1 MLAAPLEGFL
11 YRQGTAMSPETPSEA
26 APEQLE
32 QVVTL
37 IEAAHRIAVLTGAG
51 ASTES
56 GIPDFRSPN
65 GLWQR
70 QPPTSYQ
77 EFISSP
83 EARKRYWEL
92 RVPISKQMAEATPN
106 ATHVALTELERLG
119 KLTAIITQNI
129 DGLHQAAG
137 TSPERVIELHGTA
150 RQAACTHCNTRSPM
164 AALLARVADG
174 ENDPRCACGGYLKAA
189 TILFGQSLP
198 RADLER
204 AVALAITCDL
214 FLVIGSSLRVSPAA
228 QLPELAVE
236 RGVPLIILNR
246 EPTPLDEQATIVLHA
261 TSGKTLVQII
271 ALLRARGIGL

>member
-1 MLAAPLEGFL
+1 M
-11 YRQGTAMSPETPSEA
+11 TTEA

-32 QVVTL
+32 QVVRL
-37 IEAAHRIAVLTGAG
+37 IEAAHRIVVLTGAG

-70 QPPTSYQ
+70 QLPTTYQ
-77 EFISSP
+77 EFISSQ

-92 RVPISKQMAEATPN
+92 RVPISRQMAEAKPN
-106 ATHVALTELERLG
+106 ATHEALTELERLG

-150 RQAACTHCNTRSPM
+150 RQAACTHCGTRSPI
-164 AALLARVADG
+164 APLLDRVAAG
-174 ENDPRCACGGYLKAA
+174 EEDPRCACGGYLKAA
-189 TILFGQSLP
+189 TILFGQPLP
-198 RADLER
+198 RAALEQ

-214 FLVIGSSLRVSPAA
+214 FFVIGSSLRVNPAA
-228 QLPELAVE
+228 QLPDLAVE
-236 RGVPLIILNR
+236 RGIPLIILNR
-246 EPTPLDEQATIVLHA
+246 EPTPLDERADMV
-261 TSGKTLVQII
+261 
-271 ALLRARGIGL
+271 LRATAGETLAQIMTLLEQRSTPKDTTAP